1 MRSVRSRA
9 VRSRTW
15 WSSTRGRASRPACTR
30 AQEVVWSGSRATQ
43 QVGRRVGAHRGPR
56 PGRASGSRRFAG
68 SQPGRTGPRQRIP
81 AALRPRERSRIDAI
95 DRSRSTTPTSRRR
108 RSKPR
113 RRSSSLARRR
123 QTSPEAGRRSTSPGP
138 APPPSARARC
148 PRPSRGRTQA
158 FGLWRRDVLRPRHDR
173 DAVATW
179 HDRQDLR
186 RRRMHRPG
194 RERLRPAEEE
204 PSRRPVPSGLLR
216 DLRLPVVVRH
226 DPGHRLHLLTGADP
240 ARLRRG
246 ILRSSL
252 QQRPREAAR
261 EAR

>member
-1 MRSVRSRA
+1 MRSVLSRA

-15 WSSTRGRASRPACTR
+15 WSSTRDRASRPACTR

-68 SQPGRTGPRQRIP
+68 SRPDRNGPRQRVP
-81 AALRPRERSRIDAI
+81 AALHPRERSGIDAV
-95 DRSRSTTPTSRRR
+95 DRSRSTPPTSRRR
-108 RSKPR
+108 RSEPR
-113 RRSSSLARRR
+113 RRSVEPGAPSTDVARSRPKVDQPRTGASSDP
-123 QTSPEAGRRSTSPGP
+123 QGRVV
-138 APPPSARARC
+138 RA
-148 PRPSRGRTQA
+148 PSRGGTQA

-186 RRRMHRPG
+186 QRRMHRPG
-194 RERLRPAEEE
+194 RERLWPAEEE

-226 DPGHRLHLLTGADP
+226 HPGHGLHLLTGADP
-240 ARLRRG
+240 ARPRARYP
-246 ILRSSL
+246 SL
-252 QQRPREAAR
+252 IPSATAP
-261 EAR
+261 